1 MPDQH
6 HQVLALLG
14 EAPQRFQRLGHVVLQ
29 RLHRRAHPFDL
40 SRQPER
46 GDGDGRRHPQER
58 QRDDG
63 ERDGDG
69 RSDPLGAGAD
79 LEQCECLQ
87 IHGVLPEVA
96 DGRTATK
103 CRRRGPSRKTT
114 ASDTHRNPLAPLDVP
129 TGPRQ
134 LWPCLHA
141 FSCAAVVRC
150 AGTVRPAG
158 NKNAALPILAA
169 TVLAD
174 GPVEL
179 DNIPRIRDVETMLAL
194 LVDLGASA
202 EWIGPNLVRVDARG
216 VKPKPL
222 DPGLCAKIRASILL
236 AGPLLARFGTVT
248 LPPPGGDVIGRRRV
262 DTHFLALEQLGASVM
277 VGDRYELEAKGLQGA
292 DIFLDEPSVTGT
304 ENALMA
310 AVAAKGRT
318 VLRNAACEPHVQDL
332 ARALVAM
339 GAQIEGIGSNIY
351 TIEGGRPLGGA
362 SYAIGP
368 DHIEIGS
375 FIGLAA
381 VTNGDITI
389 DPVRPEDLRST
400 LLGFERLGI
409 RPRVEGNRL
418 TVGPDQERRIR
429 PDLGGHVP
437 KLEDGPW
444 PAFPA
449 DVMSTTIVTATQC
462 SGMIL
467 VFEKM
472 FESRLFFV
480 DKLIGM
486 GARIVLCDP
495 HRAVI
500 SGPSAL
506 KGGIVESPDIRAGM
520 AMVLAALAAEGAST
534 IHNVGQIER
543 GYERIDERLRALG
556 AEIERVDG

>member
-1 MPDQH
+1 MP
-6 HQVLALLG
+6 
-14 EAPQRFQRLGHVVLQ
+14 PRFLV
-29 RLHRRAHPFDL
+29 
-40 SRQPER
+40 R
-46 GDGDGRRHPQER
+46 GGR
-58 QRDDG
+58 
-63 ERDGDG
+63 
-69 RSDPLGAGAD
+69 PL
-79 LEQCECLQ
+79 
-87 IHGVLPEVA
+87 
-96 DGRTATK
+96 R
-103 CRRRGPSRKTT
+103 
-114 ASDTHRNPLAPLDVP
+114 
-129 TGPRQ
+129 
-134 LWPCLHA
+134 
-141 FSCAAVVRC
+141 
-150 AGTVRPAG
+150 GTVRPAG

-174 GPVEL
+174 GAVEL
-179 DNIPRIRDVETMLAL
+179 DNIPRIRDVETMLAVL
-194 LVDLGASA
+194 LDLGAQA
-202 EWIGPNLVRVDARG
+202 EWTGPNTLKIDTRPLR
-216 VKPKPL
+216 PKPL
-222 DPGLCAKIRASILL
+222 DPALCAKIRASILL
-236 AGPLLARFGTVT
+236 AGPMLARFGAVT

-277 VGDRYELEAKGLQGA
+277 VGDRYELEAKVLTGA

-310 AVAAKGRT
+310 AVMAKGRT

-339 GAQIEGIGSNIY
+339 GAQIDGIGSNIY

-381 VTNGDITI
+381 VTNGEVTI
-389 DPVRPEDLRST
+389 DPVRPDDLRST

-409 RPRVEGNRL
+409 RPRIDGTRL
-418 TVGPDQERRIR
+418 TVMPDQERRIR

-462 SGMIL
+462 AGMLL

-500 SGPSAL
+500 SGPAPL

-520 AMVLAALAAEGAST
+520 AMLLAALAAEGSST

-556 AEIERVDG
+556 AEIERAE

>member
-1 MPDQH
+1 MP
-6 HQVLALLG
+6 
-14 EAPQRFQRLGHVVLQ
+14 PRFLV
-29 RLHRRAHPFDL
+29 
-40 SRQPER
+40 R
-46 GDGDGRRHPQER
+46 GGQ
-58 QRDDG
+58 
-63 ERDGDG
+63 
-69 RSDPLGAGAD
+69 SL
-79 LEQCECLQ
+79 
-87 IHGVLPEVA
+87 
-96 DGRTATK
+96 
-103 CRRRGPSRKTT
+103 RGSI
-114 ASDTHRNPLAPLDVP
+114 
-129 TGPRQ
+129 
-134 LWPCLHA
+134 
-141 FSCAAVVRC
+141 
-150 AGTVRPAG
+150 RPAG
-158 NKNAALPILAA
+158 NKNAALPILAS

-174 GPVEL
+174 GPMEL

-202 EWIGPNLVRVDARG
+202 EWIGPNLVRIDART
-216 VKPKPL
+216 VRPKPL
-222 DPGLCAKIRASILL
+222 DPKLCARIRASILL
-236 AGPLLARFGTVT
+236 AGPLLARFGSVT

-262 DTHFLALEQLGASVM
+262 DTHFLALEQLGASVN
-277 VGDRYELEAKGLQGA
+277 VGDRYELEAKKGLVGN

-332 ARALVAM
+332 ARVLVAM
-339 GAQIEGIGSNIY
+339 GAQIEGIGSNVY

-381 VTNGDITI
+381 VTNGEVVI

-409 RPRVEGNRL
+409 RPRIEGPRL
-418 TVGPDQERRIR
+418 TVDAGQERRIR

-462 SGMIL
+462 AGMLL

-500 SGPSAL
+500 SGPSPL

-520 AMVLAALAAEGAST
+520 AMLLAALAAEGAST
-534 IHNVGQIER
+534 IHNIGQIER

-556 AEIERVDG
+556 ADITRADD

>member
-1 MPDQH
+1 MP
-6 HQVLALLG
+6 
-14 EAPQRFQRLGHVVLQ
+14 PRFLV
-29 RLHRRAHPFDL
+29 
-40 SRQPER
+40 R
-46 GDGDGRRHPQER
+46 GGR
-58 QRDDG
+58 
-63 ERDGDG
+63 
-69 RSDPLGAGAD
+69 PL
-79 LEQCECLQ
+79 
-87 IHGVLPEVA
+87 
-96 DGRTATK
+96 R
-103 CRRRGPSRKTT
+103 
-114 ASDTHRNPLAPLDVP
+114 
-129 TGPRQ
+129 
-134 LWPCLHA
+134 
-141 FSCAAVVRC
+141 
-150 AGTVRPAG
+150 GTVRPAG

-174 GPVEL
+174 GVVEL

-194 LVDLGASA
+194 LQDLGAQV
-202 EWIGPNLVRVDARG
+202 EWTATNTVKVDSHAVR
-216 VKPKPL
+216 PKPL
-222 DPGLCAKIRASILL
+222 DPALCARIRASILL
-236 AGPLLARFGTVT
+236 AGPMLARFGTVT

-262 DTHFLALEQLGASVM
+262 DTHFLALEQLGASVN
-277 VGDRYELEAKGLQGA
+277 VGDRYELEGKSLAGA

-310 AVAAKGRT
+310 AVMAKGRT

-339 GAQIEGIGSNIY
+339 GAHIEGIGSNIY
-351 TIEGGRPLGGA
+351 TIEGGHPLKGA
-362 SYAIGP
+362 SYTIGP

-381 VTNGDITI
+381 VTNGEVVI
-389 DPVRPEDLRST
+389 DPVRGEDLRST

-409 RPRVEGNRL
+409 RPRLDGSRL
-418 TVGPDQERRIR
+418 TVSPDQERRIR

-462 SGMIL
+462 SGMLL

-500 SGPSAL
+500 SGPSPL

-520 AMVLAALAAEGAST
+520 AMLLAALAAEGSST

-556 AEIERVDG
+556 AEIERAE

>member
-1 MPDQH
+1 MP
-6 HQVLALLG
+6 
-14 EAPQRFQRLGHVVLQ
+14 PRFLV
-29 RLHRRAHPFDL
+29 
-40 SRQPER
+40 R
-46 GDGDGRRHPQER
+46 GGR
-58 QRDDG
+58 
-63 ERDGDG
+63 
-69 RSDPLGAGAD
+69 PL
-79 LEQCECLQ
+79 
-87 IHGVLPEVA
+87 
-96 DGRTATK
+96 R
-103 CRRRGPSRKTT
+103 
-114 ASDTHRNPLAPLDVP
+114 
-129 TGPRQ
+129 
-134 LWPCLHA
+134 
-141 FSCAAVVRC
+141 
-150 AGTVRPAG
+150 GTVRPAG

-174 GPVEL
+174 GVVEL

-194 LVDLGASA
+194 LQDLGGTA
-202 EWIGPNLVRVDARG
+202 EWTAANTVKVDTRPLR
-216 VKPKPL
+216 PKPL
-222 DPGLCAKIRASILL
+222 DPALCAKIRASILL
-236 AGPLLARFGTVT
+236 AGPMLARFGVVT

-262 DTHFLALEQLGASVM
+262 DTHFLALEQLGASVT
-277 VGDRYELEAKGLQGA
+277 VGDRYELEGRNLTGA

-310 AVAAKGRT
+310 AVMAKGRT

-351 TIEGGRPLGGA
+351 TIEGSRPLKGA

-381 VTNGDITI
+381 VTNGEVAI

-409 RPRVEGNRL
+409 RPRVDGSRL
-418 TVGPDQERRIR
+418 TVSPDQERRIR

-462 SGMIL
+462 SGMLL

-506 KGGIVESPDIRAGM
+506 KGGTVESPDIRAGM
-520 AMVLAALAAEGAST
+520 AMLLAALAAEGSST

-556 AEIERVDG
+556 AEIERAE

>member
-1 MPDQH
+1 M
-6 HQVLALLG
+6 
-14 EAPQRFQRLGHVVLQ
+14 
-29 RLHRRAHPFDL
+29 
-40 SRQPER
+40 
-46 GDGDGRRHPQER
+46 
-58 QRDDG
+58 
-63 ERDGDG
+63 
-69 RSDPLGAGAD
+69 
-79 LEQCECLQ
+79 
-87 IHGVLPEVA
+87 
-96 DGRTATK
+96 
-103 CRRRGPSRKTT
+103 
-114 ASDTHRNPLAPLDVP
+114 
-129 TGPRQ
+129 
-134 LWPCLHA
+134 
-141 FSCAAVVRC
+141 
-150 AGTVRPAG
+150 
-158 NKNAALPILAA
+158 
-169 TVLAD
+169 
-174 GPVEL
+174 
-179 DNIPRIRDVETMLAL
+179 
-194 LVDLGASA
+194 
-202 EWIGPNLVRVDARG
+202 
-216 VKPKPL
+216 
-222 DPGLCAKIRASILL
+222 
-236 AGPLLARFGTVT
+236 LARFGKVT

-262 DTHFLALEQLGASVM
+262 DTHFLALEHLGASVM
-277 VGDRYELEAKGLQGA
+277 VGDRYELEAKELKGD

-310 AVAAKGRT
+310 AVMAKGRT

-332 ARALVAM
+332 ARCLVAM
-339 GAQIEGIGSNIY
+339 GAEIAGIGSNIY

-362 SYAIGP
+362 SYTIGP

-381 VTNGDITI
+381 VTNSEIVI
-389 DPVRPEDLRST
+389 EPVRQEDLRST
-400 LLGFERLGI
+400 ILGFERLGI
-409 RPRVEGNRL
+409 RPKIEGTRL
-418 TVGPDQERRIR
+418 TVSAGQERRIR

-462 SGMIL
+462 SGMLL

-506 KGGIVESPDIRAGM
+506 KGGTVESPDIRAGM
-520 AMVLAALAAEGAST
+520 AMVLAALAADGPST

>member
-1 MPDQH
+1 MP
-6 HQVLALLG
+6 
-14 EAPQRFQRLGHVVLQ
+14 PRFLV
-29 RLHRRAHPFDL
+29 
-40 SRQPER
+40 R
-46 GDGDGRRHPQER
+46 G
-58 QRDDG
+58 
-63 ERDGDG
+63 G
-69 RSDPLGAGAD
+69 RSL
-79 LEQCECLQ
+79 
-87 IHGVLPEVA
+87 
-96 DGRTATK
+96 
-103 CRRRGPSRKTT
+103 RGSI
-114 ASDTHRNPLAPLDVP
+114 
-129 TGPRQ
+129 
-134 LWPCLHA
+134 
-141 FSCAAVVRC
+141 
-150 AGTVRPAG
+150 RPAG
-158 NKNAALPILAA
+158 NKNAALPILAS

-174 GPVEL
+174 GPMEL

-194 LVDLGASA
+194 LVDLGATA
-202 EWIGPNLVRVDARG
+202 EWIGPNLVRVDARQ
-216 VKPKPL
+216 VRPKPL
-222 DPGLCAKIRASILL
+222 DPKLCARIRASILL

-262 DTHFLALEQLGASVM
+262 DTHFLALEQLGASVN
-277 VGDRYELEAKGLQGA
+277 VGDRYELEAKKGLVGN

-339 GAQIEGIGSNIY
+339 GAAIDGIGSNVY
-351 TIEGGRPLGGA
+351 SIEGGRQLAGA

-381 VTNGDITI
+381 VTNGQITI
-389 DPVRPEDLRST
+389 DPVRGEDLRST

-409 RPRVEGNRL
+409 RPRVDGHRL
-418 TVGPDQERRIR
+418 TVDADQERRIR

-462 SGMIL
+462 SGMLL

-500 SGPSAL
+500 SGPSSL
-506 KGGIVESPDIRAGM
+506 KGGTVESPDIRAGM
-520 AMVLAALAAEGAST
+520 AMLLAALAADGAST

-556 AEIERVDG
+556 ADIERVDD